1 MKQQNG
7 GAEDPNDIID
17 LAEYAQKG
25 EKPPKGKR
33 YRTTVDGRPV
43 IFDRE
48 TVTGE
53 EVLKA
58 AGLVPTE
65 CYSLYLKQKHCEF
78 ELIRLQDKV
87 DLTEKAVE
95 HFVSKPPI
103 VFHYSVDGE
112 PETTQEQ
119 LLTPNQILELA
130 GITPVKDYYLVKV
143 DKEGG
148 QQVSYKDTPDTPIRM
163 ECPAVRY
170 ISVFRGETPV
180 S

>member
-1 MKQQNG
+1 MKEQNG
-7 GAEDPNDIID
+7 GAHDPNEIID
-17 LAEYAQKG
+17 LAEYVQKG
-25 EKPPKGKR
+25 EKPPKGKK
-33 YRTTVDGRPV
+33 YRTTVDGKPV
-43 IFDRE
+43 VFTHEKVI
-48 TVTGE
+48 GE

-78 ELIRLQDKV
+78 ELIRPHDEI

-95 HFVSKPPI
+95 HFISKPPI

-112 PETTQEQ
+112 TETTEEQ
-119 LLTPNQILELA
+119 QLTPNQILELA
-130 GITPVKDYYLVKV
+130 GVTPVKDYYLVKV
-143 DKEGG
+143 DKAGG
-148 QQVSYKDTPDTPIRM
+148 QQVSYRDAPDAPIKM
-163 ECPAVRY
+163 ECPAVLY